1 MADQIKKNYGDEID
15 DQLNYLA
22 NSMKDWEQSEH
33 ALSEAAAMLSGIS
46 RNNQDGDS
54 FQSLKQGLDDITASL
69 NRMSAAAREDMADVI
84 EQTQRD
90 NDLFDAINIGPVI
103 ENTPVN
109 NNHVE
114 SGAFGVPNSQP
125 ATQPMQEPV
134 TTGGGTNPVPAPEPQ
149 PRQEQVSAP
158 VEPKSAAMPEP
169 KEKTISKLKPLDDST
184 SGMEIE
190 KLAALYKTS
199 PHGKS
204 SSKLPKA
211 SKAAKAAKAPKNTVS
226 TDDVFETVV
235 KEEAAPSGDGFRFVV
250 DKQIV
255 ENPVEWKIDESLLQ
269 AAKAPEAPEAEE
281 PITTTDTAADV
292 PEQTPLAAS
301 AGTESSSALLS
312 EEPTSPAE
320 SEGMLN
326 FEPSAAPEEI
336 MSQLTPETQS
346 APEETMSQ
354 LTPEP
359 QSAPEEMMSRL
370 TPESQSEPE
379 EMMSQLAP
387 EPQSE
392 PEEATNEPAVSE
404 PEEAPSESVSGEEMT
419 FTNDMFD
426 LGIDLSDEPDY
437 SDENINLDVFSG
449 SIEDAEKYNA
459 PDNSLDLDA
468 AEAEQSAKNNVQDDL
483 SNLVAAALNDL
494 ASNSG
499 NAHAVE
505 ENSKENELD
514 VPTTALES
522 EAEDTG
528 AAAPEEDEENYDD
541 VPTVSNLEQELKEQ
555 EIEKKIKQSEESRQ
569 NNEAGFA
576 YALNDV
582 EQAAAD
588 ETEEELDESAGE
600 RVFAQHLVRTDSE
613 GEERTYYRLILR

>member
-1 MADQIKKNYGDEID
+1 MADQEKKNYGDKID

-46 RNNQDGDS
+46 RNNEDGES

-103 ENTPVN
+103 ENTPAN
-109 NNHVE
+109 SNHSE
-114 SGAFGVPNSQP
+114 SGSFGAPKNQP
-125 ATQPMQEPV
+125 AAQPPQESIANVVEATPD
-134 TTGGGTNPVPAPEPQ
+134 PAPEPQ
-149 PRQEQVSAP
+149 PRQERASAP
-158 VEPKSAAMPEP
+158 AEPKPADMPKP

-199 PHGKS
+199 SHGKS
-204 SSKLPKA
+204 SSKS
-211 SKAAKAAKAPKNTVS
+211 SKAAKASKSAKASKNSVPTE
-226 TDDVFETVV
+226 DVFETVV
-235 KEEAAPSGDGFRFVV
+235 KEESKPSEDGFRFVA

-255 ENPVEWKIDESLLQ
+255 ENPVEWKIDESLLR

-281 PITTTDTAADV
+281 PATAADTAAGV
-292 PEQTPLAAS
+292 PEQAPLAAS
-301 AGTESSSALLS
+301 AGTETSSALLS
-312 EEPTSPAE
+312 EETASPAE

-326 FEPSAAPEEI
+326 VERSA
-336 MSQLTPETQS
+336 
-346 APEETMSQ
+346 
-354 LTPEP
+354 
-359 QSAPEEMMSRL
+359 
-370 TPESQSEPE
+370 EPE
-379 EMMSQLAP
+379 EMMSELTP
-387 EPQSE
+387 EPQPE
-392 PEEATNEPAVSE
+392 PEEMMSELTPEPQPE
-404 PEEAPSESVSGEEMT
+404 PEEMMSELTPEPQPESEKAANEPVSAPADVPSESVPGEEMT

-449 SIEDAEKYNA
+449 SIEDAEKYN
-459 PDNSLDLDA
+459 PQGNSLDLDA
-468 AEAEQSAKNNVQDDL
+468 AEAEQRAINNAKNDL
-483 SNLVAAALNDL
+483 SNLVAAALSDL

-499 NAHAVE
+499 NADAVE
-505 ENSKENELD
+505 ENSREDDLD
-514 VPTTALES
+514 ASTAALES
-522 EAEDTG
+522 EAENTA

-541 VPTVSNLEQELKEQ
+541 VPTVSGLEQELKEQ
-555 EIEKKIKQSEESRQ
+555 EIEKKIKQGEESRQ
-569 NNEAGFA
+569 NNAAGFA

-588 ETEEELDESAGE
+588 EIEEEPDESAGE
-600 RVFAQHLVRTDSE
+600 RVFAQHLVRTDGE
-613 GEERTYYRLILR
+613 GEERSYYRLILR